1 MDWKNLF
8 LSPGGRIGQKEF
20 WIGWVILFVIGIILN
35 YLPQGIKMIGSVI
48 SLAMI
53 YPTVCV
59 YSKRLHDAGRSGWLA
74 ALPYAVAIIG
84 VILAVIV
91 GGAGMLA
98 MLSGDTSAAAG
109 GMAGVGMA
117 GLIML
122 GILVFYIAY
131 TLWVGLAKSDPAPNQ
146 YGPPPSSAPATV

>member
-35 YLPQGIKMIGSVI
+35 ILPEGLKPIAGIV

-53 YPTVCV
+53 YPSVCV

-74 ALPYAVAIIG
+74 ALPYAVWFLAGILG
-84 VILAVIV
+84 VLV

-98 MLSGDTSAAAG
+98 MLSGDTSAMTGGIAG
-109 GMAGVGMA
+109 LGMAL
-117 GLIML
+117 LIIL
-122 GILVFYIAY
+122 AALVFYIAF
-131 TLWVGLAKSDPAPNQ
+131 TVWVGIGKSDPAPNQ